1 MLKTLISAAGEIRV
15 AGRVPV
21 SDILFDDPAK
31 WAADGTLERLNGL
44 ARLWRGKGR
53 PFVLLSWVALH
64 VGTHVIDRRHPEAGR
79 VEVRYRRDPTDAARW
94 RRPGSVLSI
103 NRFMFYDHLCGDGGG
118 GAIDLVAHARRCT
131 RPEAI
136 DFLAKLPRPV
146 QPPKPP
152 RREPLSPALKSRLVE
167 RRGLPDA
174 LVELCRDLGLIHA
187 DPRGNAL
194 FVRRNAAG
202 ETVGAEILPAATR
215 RRPDRPADA
224 ARGGFWMSWDPDW
237 PTAVILAASALDAL
251 SILALDL
258 VPARRKGAVAVSCAS
273 SAAAALPEW
282 IQEWN
287 PQRIFCAYDATT
299 RGDRAA
305 KRLIRNDNR
314 IVRLRPPLDGEGW
327 NETLVRDRAGVPLET
342 DDRRLA

>member
-1 MLKTLISAAGEIRV
+1 MLKTLISTAGEIRV

-44 ARLWRGKGR
+44 ARLWRG
-53 PFVLLSWVALH
+53 
-64 VGTHVIDRRHPEAGR
+64 
-79 VEVRYRRDPTDAARW
+79 
-94 RRPGSVLSI
+94 
-103 NRFMFYDHLCGDGGG
+103 
-118 GAIDLVAHARRCT
+118 
-131 RPEAI
+131 
-136 DFLAKLPRPV
+136 
-146 QPPKPP
+146 
-152 RREPLSPALKSRLVE
+152 
-167 RRGLPDA
+167 
-174 LVELCRDLGLIHA
+174 
-187 DPRGNAL
+187 
-194 FVRRNAAG
+194 
-202 ETVGAEILPAATR
+202 TVGAEILPAATR
-215 RRPDRPADA
+215 CRPDRPADA

-237 PTAVILAASALDAL
+237 PTSVILAASALDAL

-314 IVRLRPPLDGEGW
+314 IVRLRPPLDGERW
-327 NETLVRDRAGVPLET
+327 NETLIRDRAGVPLET

>member
-1 MLKTLISAAGEIRV
+1 MQ
-15 AGRVPV
+15 
-21 SDILFDDPAK
+21 
-31 WAADGTLERLNGL
+31 GL
-44 ARLWRGKGR
+44 PPW
-53 PFVLLSWVALH
+53 
-64 VGTHVIDRRHPEAGR
+64 DRRVRAETLRGYPLEEAARALG
-79 VEVRYRRDPTDAARW
+79 YRRDPTDAARW

-167 RRGLPDA
+167 RRGLPDV

-215 RRPDRPADA
+215 CRPDRPADA

-258 VPARRKGAVAVSCAS
+258 VPARRKGAVAVSCGS

-314 IVRLRPPLDGEGW
+314 IVRLRPPLDGERW
-327 NETLVRDRAGVPLET
+327 NETLIRDRAEVPLET